1 MMQKQQ
7 WSLLFFMS
15 FTKNQWTLFTHRTY
29 KCSQKISLRILV
41 SIIHFPDMFSF
52 LLAGVTSIFW
62 TLQEDAESFW
72 GFNICS
78 LSLFG
83 RIVELTLLFTRL
95 SFIEFAIY
103 IWKFNSSIYN
113 IYNIFSYSQE
123 TFSILM
129 SLGSLF
135 ISANFT
141 HSSVSELINLA
152 STFHVK
158 FVVFFSSLPC
168 LSKHNFP
175 VFYGNVSTGPFATI
189 NQK

>member
-1 MMQKQQ
+1 MNILTITSRAFYIQQ
-7 WSLLFFMS
+7 WCKNNNDPCFFS
-15 FTKNQWTLFTHRTY
+15 CLSPKTSERCSHIGH

-41 SIIHFPDMFSF
+41 SIIHFPDMSSF

-103 IWKFNSSIYN
+103 IW
-113 IYNIFSYSQE
+113 
-123 TFSILM
+123 
-129 SLGSLF
+129 
-135 ISANFT
+135 
-141 HSSVSELINLA
+141 
-152 STFHVK
+152 
-158 FVVFFSSLPC
+158 
-168 LSKHNFP
+168 
-175 VFYGNVSTGPFATI
+175 
-189 NQK
+189 